1 VAVMEDRSA
10 SVLAKLKNKAK
21 TSGKPL
27 QIHMQLFCQEEFLRR
42 LSLSEYADNL
52 ILKGGLFI
60 YTLTNFESRATIDI
74 DFLLRQLP
82 GTVDEIEPIIK
93 TILAVD
99 TGNDFITFESK
110 GFASIALERK
120 YKGVEFQIIGHIKN
134 TRTPFNVDIGIG
146 DVIVPKAEKRT
157 IPVQLDDFT
166 RPQIS
171 TYSLESTIAEKL
183 DAMLQRLELNSRMK
197 DFYDIYFLAHTFD
210 FDGRKLQEAIF
221 ETLQNRGT
229 AYNRDSL
236 NAVIALADD
245 SDMQTRWRQAVRRMQ
260 LPKLAFAE
268 VINTLQVFL
277 APAFDAVVN
286 ESELL
291 NMWSAENQ
299 MWCNAQKGDNVPPS
313 GYLKEAPPG
322 CNLDSDSNPKLKR

>member
-1 VAVMEDRSA
+1 MEDRGA

-21 TSGKPL
+21 VSGKPL

-42 LSLSEYADNL
+42 LSMSEYADNL

-60 YTLTNFESRATIDI
+60 YTLTSFEGRATVDI

-82 GTVDEIEPIIK
+82 GTVEEIEAIIR
-93 TILAVD
+93 TILAID
-99 TGNDFITFESK
+99 TGNNFIIFEAK
-110 GFASIALERK
+110 GFTPIALERK

-134 TRTPFNVDIGIG
+134 TRTPFNVDISIG

-157 IPVQLDDFT
+157 IPVQLEDFEC
-166 RPQIS
+166 PQVS
-171 TYSLESTIAEKL
+171 TYSLESTIAEKF

-236 NAVIALADD
+236 KAIIALADN

-260 LPKLAFAE
+260 LPELAFTE
-268 VINTLQVFL
+268 MINTLQTFL
-277 APAFDAVVN
+277 APVFDAIVN
-286 ESELL
+286 EGELL
-291 NMWSAENQ
+291 KMWSVEDQA
-299 MWCNAQKGDNVPPS
+299 WCNAIRGKN
-313 GYLKEAPPG
+313 
-322 CNLDSDSNPKLKR
+322 

>member
-1 VAVMEDRSA
+1 MEDRGA
-10 SVLAKLKNKAK
+10 SVIAKLKNKAK
-21 TSGKPL
+21 VSGKPL
-27 QIHMQLFCQEEFLRR
+27 QVHMQLFCQEEFLRR
-42 LSLSEYADNL
+42 LSISEYADNL

-60 YTLTNFESRATIDI
+60 YALTNFESRATVDI

-82 GTVDEIEPIIK
+82 GTVEEIEAIIRK
-93 TILAVD
+93 ILAID
-99 TGNDFITFESK
+99 TGNDFITFEAK
-110 GFASIALERK
+110 GFIPIALERK

-146 DVIVPKAEKRT
+146 DVIVPKAEKRA
-157 IPVQLDDFT
+157 IPVQLEDFEC
-166 RPQIS
+166 PQIS
-171 TYSLESTIAEKL
+171 TYSLESTIAEKF

-197 DFYDIYFLAHTFD
+197 DFYDIYFLAHTFN

-260 LPKLAFAE
+260 LPEQAFMK
-268 VINTLQVFL
+268 VMNTLQAFL
-277 APAFDAVVN
+277 TPAFDAVVN
-286 ESELL
+286 EDELL
-291 NMWSAENQ
+291 KTWSAEKQSWSNTQ
-299 MWCNAQKGDNVPPS
+299 QGD
-313 GYLKEAPPG
+313 K
-322 CNLDSDSNPKLKR
+322 